1 MNQLWM
7 SILERFESF
16 SGVLNFQ
23 LTVTQVSLDAIK
35 QCSTNSLLNI
45 QKKNLDDSIML
56 D

>member
-16 SGVLNFQ
+16 SGVLKWQ
-23 LTVTQVSLDAIK
+23 LTVTEVSFDAIK
-35 QCSTNSLLNI
+35 QLNI
-45 QKKNLDDSIML
+45 QRKNLDDSIML